1 MRKFSSRPSSK
12 VSLVS
17 FCDAIRRTAA
27 KCDENE
33 GKMLPKETYSPKE
46 NQHCSSSSLSND
58 PTAIG
63 VVNKGF
69 YLSVLDLYSDGD
81 TSHVGNEAAPTHASA
96 VSLENKRAPEANSE
110 PVINSG
116 NTDCAYPSEESNWQM
131 ICLSYK
137 TFCNKKKLAG
147 NITEVTLTTQL
158 L

>member
-1 MRKFSSRPSSK
+1 VRKLSSRPSPK

-33 GKMLPKETYSPKE
+33 GKMLPKETDSPKE

-58 PTAIG
+58 LTAIG

-96 VSLENKRAPEANSE
+96 VSMENKRAPLSETEANSE

-116 NTDCAYPSEESNWQM
+116 NTDCAYPRGESNWQM
-131 ICLSYK
+131 MCLSYK
-137 TFCNKKKLAG
+137 PFCNKKSWPA
-147 NITEVTLTTQL
+147 T
-158 L
+158 